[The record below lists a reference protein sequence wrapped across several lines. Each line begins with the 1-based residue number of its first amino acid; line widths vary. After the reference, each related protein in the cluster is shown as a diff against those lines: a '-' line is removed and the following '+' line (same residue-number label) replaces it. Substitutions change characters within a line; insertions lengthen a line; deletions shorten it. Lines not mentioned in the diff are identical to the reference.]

1 MAIASSVGNA
11 KLSYFPT
18 AEAQF
23 QFERKETH
31 DEEELKLETIDEV
44 TEDATLHEKEKKA
57 TSRFKPPVIAPKNA
71 I

>member
-1 MAIASSVGNA
+1 MAIASSLGNA
-11 KLSYFPT
+11 KLSFFPA

-23 QFERKETH
+23 EKKET
-31 DEEELKLETIDEV
+31 DEEELKLDTIDEV

-57 TSRFKPPVIAPKNA
+57 TSRFKPPVVAPKNA